1 MLDIFGERTY
11 GSPPDSSR
19 NGPGHPPYVIEEE
32 QIRFFKRNTFF
43 LEKKMDSPTPSEGT
57 LRVLSEG
64 VGECMA

>member
-32 QIRFFKRNTFF
+32 QIRFLRETHFSW
-43 LEKKMDSPTPSEGT
+43 KKMDSPTLSEGT

-64 VGECMA
+64 VG

>member
-32 QIRFFKRNTFF
+32 RTDTFFKRNTFF
-43 LEKKMDSPTPSEGT
+43 LEKMDSPTPSGGT
-57 LRVLSEG
+57 QRVPSEG
-64 VGECMA
+64 VG